1 MTSRSL
7 RPRATWVAHGA
18 RAQLTDSAVQWPS
31 MCSME
36 RCSCLGGKGQGLRA
50 TRAVHPGQLIYSSK
64 PYACVVVKGSHDTVC
79 DHCLARKDGRLLR
92 CSHCKFAYYCDA
104 SCQKGAWTEHK
115 SECRCLKKVAPNIPT
130 DMVRLV
136 ARILFKL
143 ARLNSKPCPSEEFYS
158 LQQLQSHTD
167 QMSEQMRN
175 GLALLANTLRM
186 YLEGED
192 LDWGSLLP
200 ADNVMQLLGK
210 ITCNSFSVCDGEFQ
224 DLGVAIYPS
233 LSLLNHSCDPSCVVV
248 FEGSMMLLRAMRDIP
263 AGEELCISYIDTL
276 SPSRTRRQ
284 ELLRRYYFT
293 CQCSLCEQGLGD
305 TDMENGDKDV
315 VEAIR
320 SLMLKIDKAN
330 ADVSQQEAL
339 VLCEAMLQKAA
350 AAQVPSS
357 NVQYLKLLDYVCSA
371 YIDTHQWSKALSSAR
386 EAVPFYR
393 QYYRQAHPQLA
404 VQLMKIGKLE
414 NYLHQSQN
422 AFVTFKEAFQM
433 MCMTHGKEHSLCRRL
448 ERLLREC
455 ERCQPR
461 ASAALSFIAP

>member
-1 MTSRSL
+1 
-7 RPRATWVAHGA
+7 
-18 RAQLTDSAVQWPS
+18 
-31 MCSME
+31 
-36 RCSCLGGKGQGLRA
+36 
-50 TRAVHPGQLIYSSK
+50 
-64 PYACVVVKGSHDTVC
+64 
-79 DHCLARKDGRLLR
+79 
-92 CSHCKFAYYCDA
+92 
-104 SCQKGAWTEHK
+104 QKGAWTEHK

-192 LDWGSLLP
+192 LDWSSLLP

-414 NYLHQSQN
+414 NYLHQ
-422 AFVTFKEAFQM
+422 
-433 MCMTHGKEHSLCRRL
+433 
-448 ERLLREC
+448 
-455 ERCQPR
+455 
-461 ASAALSFIAP
+461 

>member
-1 MTSRSL
+1 MTSRTL

-192 LDWGSLLP
+192 LDWSSLLP

-330 ADVSQQEAL
+330 ADVSRRL
-339 VLCEAMLQKAA
+339 WC
-350 AAQVPSS
+350 
-357 NVQYLKLLDYVCSA
+357 C
-371 YIDTHQWSKALSSAR
+371 AR
-386 EAVPFYR
+386 P
-393 QYYRQAHPQLA
+393 
-404 VQLMKIGKLE
+404 
-414 NYLHQSQN
+414 
-422 AFVTFKEAFQM
+422 
-433 MCMTHGKEHSLCRRL
+433 CCRRQQ
-448 ERLLREC
+448 LR
-455 ERCQPR
+455 RSP
-461 ASAALSFIAP
+461 AATCSTSSCSTTCAAPTLTPISGARH